1 MGKGQLIKTYTGRYQ
16 GQRLPQRIIWMLV
29 AVILM
34 GFGVS
39 ICFIAEMGSDPCS
52 TMNQGVAMQLGFS
65 FGTWNALWNVILLV
79 GVFIFQRSMIG
90 IGTFGNMFLVG
101 FSADFFKPILLSFVE
116 QSTLNIPVRVVLTLL
131 GTFIIIAA
139 CSLYMTSNLGMAPYD
154 CIAFIVINKVKKRKL
169 KYRWVRISQ
178 DAIALLIGFLCG
190 ASVGI
195 GTVIMVF
202 MIGPLIPLFNKH
214 MSAKLIGI
222 EKIKT

>member
-1 MGKGQLIKTYTGRYQ
+1 MGKGQLIKTYSSRYQ
-16 GQRLPQRIIWMLV
+16 EQRLPQRIIWMLV

-116 QSTLNIPVRVVLTLL
+116 QSTLNIPVRVALTLL